1 LEVAEALVELLTWSV
16 LRVLGLG
23 QDLCDVAGEA
33 AGAAAAE
40 VGAAAEAAAVCWTFL
55 VAPAS
60 KMAKDPRQQNATI
73 NNRKAIN

>member
-1 LEVAEALVELLTWSV
+1 LAELLTWSV

-33 AGAAAAE
+33 AGAAAKAE
-40 VGAAAEAAAVCWTFL
+40 EAAEVCWTFL